1 MLPVHGG
8 ENARK
13 PFPLSSNEALEAST
27 TVKQRSIEVEDHRL
41 YISQHQVYAL
51 IRDLTARP
59 KSLLPEMRASMLKA
73 NLWGCARARVA
84 NESDE
89 TRECDRAQRSS

>member
-1 MLPVHGG
+1 MLPVDGG

-41 YISQHQVYAL
+41 YVSQHQVYPVPSPLDLPLFGAVRGPSQQQ
-51 IRDLTARP
+51 RD
-59 KSLLPEMRASMLKA
+59 S
-73 NLWGCARARVA
+73 RV
-84 NESDE
+84 
-89 TRECDRAQRSS
+89 